1 MKKALQETI
10 WFGKII
16 LGSAIFSV
24 GFNLF
29 LQPHGLNAGGVSG
42 LALVAVNLFH
52 FGTVGTITAVLNVIL
67 FIIGGLRVGKRFLIG
82 SLAGAAAVSLTLDLF
97 AHLPVPQTEPLLA
110 ALYGGIICGFGLGV
124 VFITG
129 SSTGGSDII
138 VRLLKQHWRNVPIG
152 VINICFDLSVA
163 GLAGLVSRDLTLA
176 LYSGVAVFV
185 CGKVIDAVVYS
196 FDYSKVALIISEQ
209 HERISQEVMRRLD
222 RGVTF
227 LEGEGAYSHQPR
239 KVVLTAVKKHQL
251 AELKEL
257 VTDVDPNAF
266 VIVQEAH
273 QVLGDGFSHYSKDSL

>member
-1 MKKALQETI
+1 MKKALKEII

-16 LGSAIFSV
+16 LGSAIFSL

>member
-16 LGSAIFSV
+16 LGSAIFSL

>member
-16 LGSAIFSV
+16 LGSAIFSL

-97 AHLPVPQTEPLLA
+97 ALLPVPQTEPLLA
-110 ALYGGIICGFGLGV
+110 ALYGGILCGFGLGV
-124 VFITG
+124 VFTTG

-138 VRLLKQHWRNVPIG
+138 VRLLKQRWRNVPIG

-185 CGKVIDAVVYS
+185 TGKVIDAVVYS

-239 KVVLTAVKKHQL
+239 KVILTAVKKHQL

>member
-82 SLAGAAAVSLTLDLF
+82 SLAGAAAVSMTLDLF

>member
-1 MKKALQETI
+1 MKKALQETF
-10 WFGKII
+10 WFARII
-16 LGSAIFSV
+16 LGSAVFSL

-42 LALVAVNLFH
+42 LAMVAVNLFH
-52 FGTVGTITAVLNVIL
+52 FGTVGSITAVLNVIL
-67 FIIGGLRVGKRFLIG
+67 FIVGGLRVGKRFLVG

-97 AHLPVPQTEPLLA
+97 ALLPVPQVDPLLS
-110 ALYGGIICGFGLGV
+110 ALYGGVICGLGLGV
-124 VFITG
+124 VFASG

-138 VRLLKQHWRNVPIG
+138 VRLLKQRWRNVPIG
-152 VINICFDLSVA
+152 VINICFDMTVA
-163 GLAGLVSRDLTLA
+163 ALAGLVSRELSLA

-185 CGKVIDAVVYS
+185 TGKVIDAVVYS
-196 FDYSKVALIISEQ
+196 FDYSKVALIISEK
-209 HERISQEVMRRLD
+209 HDRISQEVMRRLD

-239 KVVLTAVKKHQL
+239 KVILTAVKKHQL

-257 VTDVDPNAF
+257 VSELDPNAF

>member
-1 MKKALQETI
+1 M
-10 WFGKII
+10 
-16 LGSAIFSV
+16 
-24 GFNLF
+24 
-29 LQPHGLNAGGVSG
+29 
-42 LALVAVNLFH
+42 
-52 FGTVGTITAVLNVIL
+52 
-67 FIIGGLRVGKRFLIG
+67 
-82 SLAGAAAVSLTLDLF
+82 
-97 AHLPVPQTEPLLA
+97 
-110 ALYGGIICGFGLGV
+110 
-124 VFITG
+124 VFTTG

-138 VRLLKQHWRNVPIG
+138 VRLLKQRWRNVPIG

-185 CGKVIDAVVYS
+185 TGKVIDAVVYS

-239 KVVLTAVKKHQL
+239 KVILTAVKKHQL

>member
-16 LGSAIFSV
+16 LGSAIFSL

-110 ALYGGIICGFGLGV
+110 AV
-124 VFITG
+124 
-129 SSTGGSDII
+129 
-138 VRLLKQHWRNVPIG
+138 LLRP
-152 VINICFDLSVA
+152 
-163 GLAGLVSRDLTLA
+163 
-176 LYSGVAVFV
+176 
-185 CGKVIDAVVYS
+185 
-196 FDYSKVALIISEQ
+196 
-209 HERISQEVMRRLD
+209 
-222 RGVTF
+222 
-227 LEGEGAYSHQPR
+227 
-239 KVVLTAVKKHQL
+239 
-251 AELKEL
+251 
-257 VTDVDPNAF
+257 
-266 VIVQEAH
+266 
-273 QVLGDGFSHYSKDSL
+273 